1 MQTAFCDHTRGLLRH
16 SESPVRTLQFQ
27 LGAHHLLCSTVS
39 ASLVLSYTQ
48 PFSCLTT
55 SFLRHTQPLCPH
67 HKSPHR
73 KSPQGLLCPHHTGTH
88 VGTSLSTPHI
98 VLGTN
103 SFLCTSRHVGSWFP
117 SQRLNSHAPCSGSAE
132 SKIRPPGKS
141 SEQTA
146 FCFHATCCLEHTHP
160 RMHHT
165 SPLGAFLVHITAFL
179 RHLHRLGGHTGC
191 AFALTWLYLFGC
203 IRSSLRHSGHTLVPS
218 SAHSLVSVP
227 RVHSEAHSLPRTHHR
242 LPPILPPSWS

>member
-1 MQTAFCDHTRGLLRH
+1 MQTAFCDHIRGHLRH
-16 SESPVRTLQFQ
+16 SGSPVCTLQSQ
-27 LGAHHLLCSTVS
+27 LGTHHLLCSTVS

-48 PFSCLTT
+48 PFFVSLQVSSDTH
-55 SFLRHTQPLCPH
+55 SLCVH
-67 HKSPHR
+67 IT
-73 KSPQGLLCPHHTGTH
+73 SPQGSRGFLSTQKVSSGTHRLLCPHHTGTN

-117 SQRLNSHAPCSGSAE
+117 SQRLNSRTPCSGSAE

-146 FCFHATCCLEHTHP
+146 FCFHATSCLEHTHP

-179 RHLHRLGGHTGC
+179 RHLHRLGVHTGC
-191 AFALTWLYLFGC
+191 AFVLTWLYLFGC
-203 IRSSLRHSGHTLVPS
+203 IRS
-218 SAHSLVSVP
+218 
-227 RVHSEAHSLPRTHHR
+227 
-242 LPPILPPSWS
+242 